1 MPRKRDTFK
10 LGIAVIAMAFLL
22 VACLLFIGGGGL
34 FVSERGV
41 LIVRFRP
48 GGSMPEI
55 SEGSVVTYFGQKVGT
70 VVKSEIVDDRDV
82 KDSTTADQP
91 FLEVQIVLYEDLGL
105 REDCTV
111 VASGPPL
118 GGIGMLEILDRGSST
133 KALEPSQPIYGQVAG
148 FQAALDMITRELDG
162 SNAEGLVSLIK
173 VQLDAEDEH
182 SLVVKIHKSL
192 ADINAL
198 TASLAR
204 ELDREQDGV
213 FLAKIH
219 TSVDL
224 INRSLSE
231 VADLVERNRSKI
243 DSTIASAERATGTLD
258 MGVMNVLAR
267 ELELDSDPE
276 VTLLTKVHDALT
288 GMNESLADLNV
299 VTDGA
304 KEIVVL
310 NKDRI
315 SEVVENIT
323 TASRHLKRGIRDLE
337 LHPWKLIFQPSV
349 GEKRE
354 LHMLNV
360 AREFAEAAANLEDS
374 TSRLRSLL
382 DVHEGRM
389 RSDDPSLAEIR
400 ARLLE
405 TARKFGEAE
414 QALWAELK
422 VE

>member
-10 LGIAVIAMAFLL
+10 LGIAVMVMAFLL
-22 VACLLFIGGGGL
+22 VACLLFIGGGL
-34 FVSERGV
+34 FVAQQGV
-41 LIVRFRP
+41 LVVRFRP

-55 SEGSVVTYFGQKVGT
+55 SEGSVVTYFGQQVGL
-70 VVKSEIVDDRDV
+70 VVKTEIVEEQDAE
-82 KDSTTADQP
+82 DSKIAGEP
-91 FLEVQIVLYEDLGL
+91 FLEVQIGLYEDLGL

-111 VASGPPL
+111 VATGPPL
-118 GGIGMLEILDRGSST
+118 GGIGMLEILNRGSSP
-133 KALEPSQPIYGQVAG
+133 KALEPSQPAYGRVAG
-148 FQAALDMITRELDG
+148 FQAAVDMITRELDE
-162 SNAEGLVSLIK
+162 SNADGLVSLIK
-173 VQLDAEDEH
+173 VQLDGEDER
-182 SLVVKIHKSL
+182 SLVVKVHKSL
-192 ADINAL
+192 ADINTL
-198 TASLAR
+198 TATLAR
-204 ELDREQDGV
+204 ELDREQDDV

-231 VADLVERNRSKI
+231 VADLVEQNRSKI
-243 DSTIASAERATGTLD
+243 DSAIASAASATSKLD
-258 MGVMNVLAR
+258 TGVMDVLAH
-267 ELELDSDPE
+267 ELELDPDPE
-276 VTLLTKVHDALT
+276 VTLLTKVHDAFT
-288 GMNESLADLNV
+288 GLNESLADLNV

-337 LHPWKLIFQPSV
+337 LHPWRLIFEPSV

-360 AREFAEAAANLEDS
+360 AREFAEAAADLDDS

-382 DVHEGRM
+382 EVHEGRM
-389 RSDDPSLAEIR
+389 RSDDPSLAEIQ

-405 TARKFGEAE
+405 TVRKFGEAE

>member
-10 LGIAVIAMAFLL
+10 LGMAVIVMAFLL
-22 VACLLFIGGGGL
+22 VACLLFIGSGGL
-34 FVSERGV
+34 FVSEHGV

-55 SEGSVVTYFGQKVGT
+55 SEGSVVTYFGQKVGL
-70 VVKSEIVDDRDV
+70 VVKTELVEDRDAE
-82 KDSTTADQP
+82 DSTIVGQP
-91 FLEVQIVLYEDLGL
+91 FLEVQVSLYEDLGL

-118 GGIGMLEILDRGSST
+118 GGIGMLEILNRGSSA
-133 KALEPSQPIYGQVAG
+133 KALEPSQAIYGQVAG
-148 FQAALDMITRELDG
+148 FQAALDMITRELDE
-162 SNAEGLVSLIK
+162 SNADGLVSLIK
-173 VQLDAEDEH
+173 VQLDAEDER
-182 SLVVKIHKSL
+182 SLVVKVHKSL
-192 ADINAL
+192 ADINTL

-204 ELDREQDGV
+204 ELDREQDDV

-231 VADLVERNRSKI
+231 VADLVEKNRPKI
-243 DSTIASAERATGTLD
+243 DSTIASAERASGKLD
-258 MGVMNVLAR
+258 TGVMDVLAR

-323 TASRHLKRGIRDLE
+323 TASQHLKRGIRDLE
-337 LHPWKLIFQPSV
+337 LHPWRLIFEPSV

-360 AREFAEAAANLEDS
+360 AREFAEAAADLDDS
-374 TSRLRSLL
+374 TSRLHSLL
-382 DVHEGRM
+382 DVHEGQM

-400 ARLLE
+400 TRLLE
-405 TARKFGEAE
+405 TVRKFGEAE

>member
-22 VACLLFIGGGGL
+22 VSCLLFIGGGL
-34 FVSERGV
+34 FVTEQGV

-55 SEGSVVTYFGQKVGT
+55 SEDSVVTYFGQKVGL
-70 VVKSEIVDDRDV
+70 VV
-82 KDSTTADQP
+82 STAFVEDGDAEDLTTPEQQ
-91 FLEVQIVLYEDLGL
+91 FLEVQVALYEDLGL
-105 REDCTV
+105 RQDCAV

-118 GGIGMLEILDRGSST
+118 GGIGMLEILNRGSSP
-133 KALEPSQPIYGQVAG
+133 KLLEPSQPIFGQVAG
-148 FQAALDMITRELDG
+148 FQATLDMITRELDER
-162 SNAEGLVSLIK
+162 NAEGLVSLIK
-173 VQLDAEDEH
+173 GQLDAEDER
-182 SLVVKIHKSL
+182 SLVVKVHKSL
-192 ADINAL
+192 AHINTL

-204 ELDREQDGV
+204 ELDREQDDV

-224 INRSLSE
+224 INCSLAE
-231 VADLVERNRSKI
+231 VADLVEQNRSKI
-243 DSTIASAERATGTLD
+243 DSTIASAASATGKLD
-258 MGVMNVLAR
+258 TGVMDVLAR

-276 VTLLTKVHDALT
+276 VTLLTKVHDAFT
-288 GMNESLADLNV
+288 GLNESLADLNV

-315 SEVVENIT
+315 SEVVENVT
-323 TASRHLKRGIRDLE
+323 TASRHLERGIHDLE
-337 LHPWKLIFQPSV
+337 LHPWKLIFEPSV

-360 AREFAEAAANLEDS
+360 AREFAEAAADLDDS

-382 DVHEGRM
+382 DVHEGGM

>member
-1 MPRKRDTFK
+1 MSRKRDTFK
-10 LGIAVIAMAFLL
+10 LGIAVLVMAFLL
-22 VACLLFIGGGGL
+22 VACLLFVGSDL
-34 FVSERGV
+34 FVAKQGV
-41 LIVRFRP
+41 LVVRFRP

-55 SEGSVVTYFGQKVGT
+55 SEGSVVTYFGQKVGA
-70 VVKSEIVDDRDV
+70 VVSTAFVEDVDAENL
-82 KDSTTADQP
+82 TTPEQQV
-91 FLEVQIVLYEDLGL
+91 LEVEVVLHEDLGL
-105 REDCTV
+105 RHDCAV
-111 VASGPPL
+111 VASGPVL
-118 GGIGMLEILDRGSST
+118 GGIGMLEILNRGSSP
-133 KALEPSQPIYGQVAG
+133 KALDPSQAIYGQVAG
-148 FQAALDMITRELDG
+148 FQAALDMITRELDE

-173 VQLDAEDEH
+173 VQLDAEDER
-182 SLVVKIHKSL
+182 SLVLKVHNSL
-192 ADINAL
+192 ADINTL
-198 TASLAR
+198 TATLAR
-204 ELDREQDGV
+204 ELDRELDDV

-224 INRSLSE
+224 INCSLSE
-231 VADLVERNRSKI
+231 VADLVEQNRSKI
-243 DSTIASAERATGTLD
+243 DSTIASAERATGKLD
-258 MGVMNVLAR
+258 TGVMDVLAR
-267 ELELDSDPE
+267 ELELDADPE
-276 VTLLTKVHDALT
+276 VTLLTKVHDAFTDL
-288 GMNESLADLNV
+288 NESLAALNV

-315 SEVVENIT
+315 SEVVENAA
-323 TASRHLKRGIRDLE
+323 TASRHLERGIHDLE
-337 LHPWKLIFQPSV
+337 LHPWKLIFEPSV

-360 AREFAEAAANLEDS
+360 AREFAEAAADLDDS

-405 TARKFGEAE
+405 TVRKFGEAE
-414 QALWAELK
+414 QALWAALK

>member
-10 LGIAVIAMAFLL
+10 LGIAVMVMAFLL
-22 VACLLFIGGGGL
+22 VACLLFIGGGL
-34 FVSERGV
+34 FVTEQGV
-41 LIVRFRP
+41 FVVRFRQ

-55 SEGSVVTYFGQKVGT
+55 SEGSVVTYFGQQVGLVAKT
-70 VVKSEIVDDRDV
+70 EIVEDKDAE
-82 KDSTTADQP
+82 DSTIAGQP
-91 FLEVQIVLYEDLGL
+91 FLEVQVVLYEDLGL
-105 REDCTV
+105 REDCTI

-118 GGIGMLEILDRGSST
+118 GGIGMLEILNRGSSA

-148 FQAALDMITRELDG
+148 FQAVLDMITRELDEG
-162 SNAEGLVSLIK
+162 NADGLVSLIK
-173 VQLDAEDEH
+173 VQLDAEDER
-182 SLVVKIHKSL
+182 SLVVKIHKSV
-192 ADINAL
+192 ADINAV
-198 TASLAR
+198 TSSLAR

-213 FLAKIH
+213 FLTKIH

-243 DSTIASAERATGTLD
+243 DSTIASAERATGKLD
-258 MGVMNVLAR
+258 TGVMDVLAR

-276 VTLLTKVHDALT
+276 VTLLTKVHDAFT
-288 GMNESLADLNV
+288 GLNESLADLNV

-323 TASRHLKRGIRDLE
+323 TASQHLKRGIRDLE
-337 LHPWKLIFQPSV
+337 LHPWRLIFEPSV

-360 AREFAEAAANLEDS
+360 AREFAEAAADLDDS

-382 DVHEGRM
+382 DVHEGRI

-405 TARKFGEAE
+405 TVRKFGEAE

>member
-10 LGIAVIAMAFLL
+10 LGIAVMVMAFLL
-22 VACLLFIGGGGL
+22 VACLLFIGGGL
-34 FVSERGV
+34 FVTEQGI

-55 SEGSVVTYFGQKVGT
+55 SEGSVVTYFGQKVGL
-70 VVKSEIVDDRDV
+70 VVKAVIVEDRDAE
-82 KDSTTADQP
+82 DSTIAGQP
-91 FLEVQIVLYEDLGL
+91 FLEVQVGLYEDLGL
-105 REDCTV
+105 REDCTI

-118 GGIGMLEILDRGSST
+118 GGIGMLEILNRGRSP
-133 KALEPSQPIYGQVAG
+133 KLLQASQPIYGEVAG
-148 FQAALDMITRELDG
+148 FQAALDMITHELDE
-162 SNAEGLVSLIK
+162 SNPDGLVSLIK
-173 VQLDAEDEH
+173 VQLDAEDER

-192 ADINAL
+192 ADINTV

-204 ELDREQDGV
+204 ELDREQDDV
-213 FLAKIH
+213 FLAKVH

-224 INRSLSE
+224 INRSLSV
-231 VADLVERNRSKI
+231 VADLVEQNRSKI
-243 DSTIASAERATGTLD
+243 DNTIASAERATGKLD
-258 MGVMNVLAR
+258 TAVMDVLAR

-276 VTLLTKVHDALT
+276 VTLLTKVHDAFT
-288 GMNESLADLNV
+288 GLNESLADLNV

-315 SEVVENIT
+315 SEVVENLT
-323 TASRHLKRGIRDLE
+323 TASRHLERGIHDLE
-337 LHPWKLIFQPSV
+337 LHPWKLIFEPSV

-360 AREFAEAAANLEDS
+360 AREFAEAAADLDDS

-389 RSDDPSLAEIR
+389 RSDDPALAKIR

-405 TARKFGEAE
+405 TVRKFGEAE

>member
-10 LGIAVIAMAFLL
+10 LGIAVMVMAFLL
-22 VACLLFIGGGGL
+22 LACLLFIGGGL
-34 FVSERGV
+34 FVTEQGI

-55 SEGSVVTYFGQKVGT
+55 SEGSVVTYFGQKVGL
-70 VVKSEIVDDRDV
+70 VVKAVIVEDRDAE
-82 KDSTTADQP
+82 DSTIAGQP
-91 FLEVQIVLYEDLGL
+91 FLEVQVGLYEDLGL
-105 REDCTV
+105 REDCTI

-118 GGIGMLEILDRGSST
+118 GGIGMLEILNRGRSP
-133 KALEPSQPIYGQVAG
+133 KLLQASQPIYGEVAG
-148 FQAALDMITRELDG
+148 FQAALDMITHELDE
-162 SNAEGLVSLIK
+162 SNPDGLVSLIK
-173 VQLDAEDEH
+173 VQLDAEDER

-192 ADINAL
+192 ADINIV

-204 ELDREQDGV
+204 ELDREQDDV
-213 FLAKIH
+213 FLAKVH

-224 INRSLSE
+224 INRSLSV
-231 VADLVERNRSKI
+231 VADLVEQNRSKI
-243 DSTIASAERATGTLD
+243 DNTIASAERATGKLD
-258 MGVMNVLAR
+258 TGVMDVLAR

-276 VTLLTKVHDALT
+276 VTLLTKVHDAFT
-288 GMNESLADLNV
+288 GLNESLADLNV

-315 SEVVENIT
+315 SEVVENLT
-323 TASRHLKRGIRDLE
+323 TASRHLERGIHDLE
-337 LHPWKLIFQPSV
+337 LHPWKLIFEPSV

-360 AREFAEAAANLEDS
+360 AREFAEAAADLDDS

-389 RSDDPSLAEIR
+389 RSDDPALAKIR

-405 TARKFGEAE
+405 TVRKFGEAE

>member
-10 LGIAVIAMAFLL
+10 LGIAVMVMAFLL
-22 VACLLFIGGGGL
+22 LACLLFIGGGL
-34 FVSERGV
+34 FVTEQGI

-55 SEGSVVTYFGQKVGT
+55 SEGSVVTYFGQKVGL
-70 VVKSEIVDDRDV
+70 VVKAVIVEDRDAE
-82 KDSTTADQP
+82 DSTIAGQP
-91 FLEVQIVLYEDLGL
+91 FLEVQVGLYEDLGL
-105 REDCTV
+105 REDCTI

-118 GGIGMLEILDRGSST
+118 GGIGMLEILNRGRSP
-133 KALEPSQPIYGQVAG
+133 KLLQASQPIYGEVAG
-148 FQAALDMITRELDG
+148 FQAALDMITHELDE
-162 SNAEGLVSLIK
+162 SNPDGLVSLIK
-173 VQLDAEDEH
+173 VQLDAEDER

-192 ADINAL
+192 ADINIV

-204 ELDREQDGV
+204 ELDREQDDV
-213 FLAKIH
+213 FLAKVH

-224 INRSLSE
+224 INRSLSV
-231 VADLVERNRSKI
+231 VADLVEQNRSKI
-243 DSTIASAERATGTLD
+243 DNAIASAERATGKLD
-258 MGVMNVLAR
+258 TAVMDVLAR

-276 VTLLTKVHDALT
+276 VTLLTKVHDAFT
-288 GMNESLADLNV
+288 GLNESLADLNV

-315 SEVVENIT
+315 SEVVENLT
-323 TASRHLKRGIRDLE
+323 TASRHLERGIHDLE
-337 LHPWKLIFQPSV
+337 LHPWKLIFEPSV

-360 AREFAEAAANLEDS
+360 AREFAEAAADLDDS

-389 RSDDPSLAEIR
+389 RSDDPALAKIR

-405 TARKFGEAE
+405 TVRKFGEAE

>member
-1 MPRKRDTFK
+1 MSRKRDTFK
-10 LGIAVIAMAFLL
+10 LGIAVMVMFFLL
-22 VACLLFIGGGGL
+22 VACLLFIGSDL
-34 FVSERGV
+34 FVAKQSV
-41 LIVRFRP
+41 LVVRFRP

-55 SEGSVVTYFGQKVGT
+55 SEGSVVTYFGQKVGL
-70 VVKSEIVDDRDV
+70 VVKAVIVEDGDAE
-82 KDSTTADQP
+82 DSTIVGQK
-91 FLEVQIVLYEDLGL
+91 FLEVQVGLYEDLGL

-118 GGIGMLEILDRGSST
+118 GGIGMLAILNRGSSA
-133 KALEPSQPIYGQVAG
+133 KALQPSQPIYGEVAG
-148 FQAALDMITRELDG
+148 FQAALDMITRELDE
-162 SNAEGLVSLIK
+162 SNADGLVSLIK
-173 VQLDAEDEH
+173 VQLDAEDEG
-182 SLVVKIHKSL
+182 SLVAKVHKSL
-192 ADINAL
+192 ADINSL

-204 ELDREQDGV
+204 ELDDV

-224 INRSLSE
+224 INRTLSE
-231 VADLVERNRSKI
+231 VADLVEQNRSKI
-243 DSTIASAERATGTLD
+243 DSTIASAERAAGKLD
-258 MGVMNVLAR
+258 TGVMDVLAR
-267 ELELDSDPE
+267 ELELDADPE

-288 GMNESLADLNV
+288 GLNESLADLNV

-315 SEVVENIT
+315 SEVVENLT
-323 TASRHLKRGIRDLE
+323 TASRHLERGINDLK
-337 LHPWKLIFQPSV
+337 LHPWKLLFEPSV

-360 AREFAEAAANLEDS
+360 AREFAEAAADLDDS

-382 DVHEGRM
+382 EVHEGRM
-389 RSDDPSLAEIR
+389 WSDDPSLAEIR
-400 ARLLE
+400 TRLLE
-405 TARKFGEAE
+405 TVQKFGEAE

>member
-10 LGIAVIAMAFLL
+10 LGIAVIVMAFLL
-22 VACLLFIGGGGL
+22 VACLLFIGSGGL
-34 FVSERGV
+34 FVSEHGV

-55 SEGSVVTYFGQKVGT
+55 SEGSVVTYFGQQVGL
-70 VVKSEIVDDRDV
+70 VVKTEIVEDRDAE
-82 KDSTTADQP
+82 DSTIAGQQ
-91 FLEVQIVLYEDLGL
+91 FLEVQVVLYEDLGL
-105 REDCTV
+105 REDCTI

-118 GGIGMLEILDRGSST
+118 GGIGMLEILNRGSSA

-148 FQAALDMITRELDG
+148 FQAALDMITRELDE
-162 SNAEGLVSLIK
+162 SNADGLVSLIK
-173 VQLDAEDEH
+173 VQLDAEDER
-182 SLVVKIHKSL
+182 SLVVKVHKSL
-192 ADINAL
+192 ADINIL

-204 ELDREQDGV
+204 ELDREQDDV

-231 VADLVERNRSKI
+231 VADLVEHNRSKI
-243 DSTIASAERATGTLD
+243 DSTIASAERATGKLD
-258 MGVMNVLAR
+258 TGVMDVLAR
-267 ELELDSDPE
+267 ELDLDSDPE
-276 VTLLTKVHDALT
+276 VTLLTKVHDAFT
-288 GMNESLADLNV
+288 GLNESLADLNV

-323 TASRHLKRGIRDLE
+323 TASQHLKRGIRDLE
-337 LHPWKLIFQPSV
+337 LHPWRLIFEPSV

-360 AREFAEAAANLEDS
+360 AREFAEAAADLDDS

-382 DVHEGRM
+382 DVHEGRI

-405 TARKFGEAE
+405 TVRKFGEAE

>member
-10 LGIAVIAMAFLL
+10 LGIAVMVMAFLL
-22 VACLLFIGGGGL
+22 VACLLFIGGGL
-34 FVSERGV
+34 FVAEQGV
-41 LIVRFRP
+41 FVVRFRQ

-55 SEGSVVTYFGQKVGT
+55 SEGSVVTYFGQQVGLVAKT
-70 VVKSEIVDDRDV
+70 EIVEDKV
-82 KDSTTADQP
+82 AEDSTIAGQP
-91 FLEVQIVLYEDLGL
+91 FLEVQVVLYEDLGL
-105 REDCTV
+105 REDCTI

-118 GGIGMLEILDRGSST
+118 GGIGMLEILNRGSSAE
-133 KALEPSQPIYGQVAG
+133 ALKPSRPIYGSVAG
-148 FQAALDMITRELDG
+148 FQAALDMITSELDER
-162 SNAEGLVSLIK
+162 NADGLVSLIK
-173 VQLDAEDEH
+173 VQLDAENEG

-192 ADINAL
+192 TDINSL

-204 ELDREQDGV
+204 ELDREQDDV
-213 FLAKIH
+213 FLTKIH

-231 VADLVERNRSKI
+231 VADLVEHNRSKI
-243 DSTIASAERATGTLD
+243 DSTIASAERATGKLD
-258 MGVMNVLAR
+258 TGVMDVLAR

-276 VTLLTKVHDALT
+276 VTLLTKVHDAFT
-288 GMNESLADLNV
+288 GLNESLADLNV
-299 VTDGA
+299 VTEGA

-323 TASRHLKRGIRDLE
+323 TASEHLKRGIRDLE
-337 LHPWKLIFQPSV
+337 LHPWRLIFEPSV

-360 AREFAEAAANLEDS
+360 AREFAEAAADIDDS
-374 TSRLRSLL
+374 TSRLQSLL
-382 DVHEGRM
+382 DVHEGRI

-405 TARKFGEAE
+405 TVRKFGEAE
-414 QALWAELK
+414 QALWVELK

>member
-1 MPRKRDTFK
+1 MARKRDTFK
-10 LGIAVIAMAFLL
+10 LGIAVMIMAFLL
-22 VACLLFIGGGGL
+22 VACLLFVGGGL
-34 FVSERGV
+34 FVAEQGA
-41 LIVRFRP
+41 LLVRFRP

-55 SEGSVVTYFGQKVGT
+55 SEGSVVTFFGQKVGL
-70 VVKSEIVDDRDV
+70 VARAAIVEEGDS
-82 KDSTTADQP
+82 KDSTTASQP
-91 FLEVQIVLYEDLGL
+91 VLEVQVILYEDLGL
-105 REDCTV
+105 REDCTI

-118 GGIGMLEILDRGSST
+118 GGIGMLEILNRGISA
-133 KALEPSQPIYGQVAG
+133 KPLQPSRPIYGRVAG
-148 FQAALDMITRELDG
+148 FQAALDMITSELDE
-162 SNAEGLVSLIK
+162 SNADGLVSLIK
-173 VQLDAEDEH
+173 VQLDVEDKG
-182 SLVVKIHKSL
+182 SLIVKVHKSL
-192 ADINAL
+192 ADINSL

-204 ELDREQDGV
+204 ELDREQDDV

-231 VADLVERNRSKI
+231 VAELVETNKSKI
-243 DSTIASAERATGTLD
+243 DNTIASAERATGKLD
-258 MGVMNVLAR
+258 TGVMDVLAR

-276 VTLLTKVHDALT
+276 VTLLTKVHDSFT
-288 GMNESLADLNV
+288 GLNESLADLNV
-299 VTDGA
+299 VTDGV

-315 SEVVENIT
+315 SGVVENVA
-323 TASRHLKRGIRDLE
+323 TASEHLKRGIRDLE
-337 LHPWKLIFQPSV
+337 LHPWKLLFEPSV

-360 AREFAEAAANLEDS
+360 AREFAEAAADLKDS

-382 DVHEGRM
+382 DAHEGRM
-389 RSDDPSLAEIR
+389 EPDDLSLSEIR

-405 TARKFGEAE
+405 TVRKFGEAE